1 MERVFMFYV
10 ILIIVAVILAVGL
23 FFVRGRRSV

>member
-1 MERVFMFYV
+1 MFYV
-10 ILIIVAVILAVGL
+10 ILIIVAIIIGAAL